1 MNCSEARNR
10 IHAYMDGELD
20 LLRALAVEAHLFTCA
35 GCRQLHAQHT
45 AARRILRGHATC
57 FTAPAALRTHMRRL
71 TATAGRTGDR
81 QSWHSRLLALAST
94 WPAFGAAL
102 AFAVVV
108 TWTVS
113 AQFLVEAAADRL
125 PQEIV
130 SSHVR
135 ALMSARP
142 ADIVSADPGNI
153 RPWLNG
159 KLGYSPRVDDL
170 APDGYTLVGG
180 RVDYVREQ
188 RVAALVYRRLGHS
201 IDVFAWPAGARDLP
215 VRALSRKGYNLVNWT
230 SDGMFFCAVSDL
242 DHAELAT
249 FARLLQRNAG

>member
-1 MNCSEARNR
+1 MKCVEAQNR
-10 IHAYMDGELD
+10 IHAYMDGEMELPS
-20 LLRALAVEAHLFTCA
+20 ALAVEAHLLVCTP
-35 GCRQLHAQHT
+35 CRQMHGQHV

-57 FTAPAALRTHMRRL
+57 FTAPAAVRARLQSL
-71 TATAGRTGDR
+71 TAPVDR
-81 QSWHSRLLALAST
+81 QRASQSWRSRLLALAST

-102 AFAVVV
+102 AIAIVA

-113 AQFLVEAAADRL
+113 GGFLVEAASVRL
-125 PQEIV
+125 PEEIV

-135 ALMSARP
+135 ALLSARP
-142 ADIVSADPGNI
+142 ADIVSADPENI
-153 RPWLNG
+153 KPWLNG

-170 APDGYTLVGG
+170 APEGYTLVGG
-180 RVDYVREQ
+180 RVDYVREH

-201 IDVFAWPAGARDLP
+201 IDVFAWPATARDLP

-230 SDGMFFCAVSDL
+230 NDGMFFCAVSDL

-249 FARLLQRNAG
+249 LAHLLQRDAG